1 MKEQGR
7 LTLVLFFAA
16 SVFACDRRPDPSDQ
30 VKDALRAE
38 KIDHVNVNYD
48 RDSKVIHLK
57 GSVDSNA
64 EKMRAEQ
71 AAAKAIGTAG
81 HVLNEL
87 TVEGTAER
95 RADDL
100 DGPIRTY
107 LNEQMNHDAVLK
119 DRNVNFDVNNG
130 AVEIKG
136 SVASATE
143 KTRVGE
149 IVRGTKGVKDVANA
163 LEVRPDEYADQKRPA
178 TNKR

>member
-1 MKEQGR
+1 MKQLGR
-7 LTLVLFFAA
+7 RTLAFFFAA
-16 SVFACDRRPDPSDQ
+16 TLVACDRAPDPADQ
-30 VKDALRAE
+30 VKNALKAE
-38 KIDHVNVNYD
+38 KIDDVTVNFD

-71 AAAKAIGTAG
+71 VATKAVGTAG
-81 HVLNEL
+81 NVLNEL
-87 TVEGTAER
+87 TIEGTAET

-100 DGPIRTY
+100 DRPIRIF
-107 LNEQMNHDAVLK
+107 LNEQMDHDAALK